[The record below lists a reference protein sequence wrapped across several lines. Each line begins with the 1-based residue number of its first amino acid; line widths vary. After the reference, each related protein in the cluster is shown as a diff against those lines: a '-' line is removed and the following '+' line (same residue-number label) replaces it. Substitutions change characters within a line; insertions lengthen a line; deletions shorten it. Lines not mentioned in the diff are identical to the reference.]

1 MLFEAWSGPDG
12 WREGREAFANELNPS
27 QMCIQV
33 KDVYKKNSFVLVLFL
48 TVTTVATHGLL
59 YYNVVLCA
67 CRSHDKV

>member
-33 KDVYKKNSFVLVLFL
+33 KDVYKKNSFVLDSNNSCNSW
-48 TVTTVATHGLL
+48 AALL
-59 YYNVVLCA
+59 QCSIVCV
-67 CRSHDKV
+67 